1 MVVSAHPLA
10 TEAGHRILRNGGN
23 AFDAATAVA
32 FMLAVTEPSMSGI
45 GGRLQAVWH
54 RPGKG
59 AAGMD
64 ATTQAPAGYVKKPNE
79 NDDGYGTVGVPGMV
93 KGIVA
98 MHSAHGRLP
107 LKEVMQPAIDAA
119 SKGFPILPDE
129 LLRQSMVLKDT
140 RAFDGT
146 VRHYIRNDTTPSPA
160 EPFRQPALAATL
172 KTISKDGGKSFY
184 NGGMAYDLAKEVEEG
199 GGSLRLSDME
209 SYRATESR
217 MLRGSYRGYE
227 VVGMGLPCYG
237 AIVIEMLQM
246 LAQTDL
252 SRLDEK
258 DFLLT
263 HAVAHYKAYNDRTLL
278 RTREDS
284 LVMPSFAA
292 KRWMDSLPPH
302 IPRPVD
308 GREDS
313 ANGHTTHFVTTDPE
327 GNVVSITQS
336 LGPIMGS
343 KVASKKYG
351 FLFATTMGPYLGTVK
366 AGERAASHISPV
378 ILYKDGQPVMALG
391 AAGGARI
398 VPAVVQVISRIV
410 DQGMT
415 PQQALSAARVFQN
428 PDRLL
433 VETHPGVLWKEE
445 STWQRLQSSGHRVEA
460 VKNPGQFGRVHML
473 LRRDGAWIGAADPD
487 WSGTA
492 MGTR

>member
-1 MVVSAHPLA
+1 
-10 TEAGHRILRNGGN
+10 
-23 AFDAATAVA
+23 
-32 FMLAVTEPSMSGI
+32 
-45 GGRLQAVWH
+45 
-54 RPGKG
+54 
-59 AAGMD
+59 
-64 ATTQAPAGYVKKPNE
+64 
-79 NDDGYGTVGVPGMV
+79 
-93 KGIVA
+93 
-98 MHSAHGRLP
+98 
-107 LKEVMQPAIDAA
+107 
-119 SKGFPILPDE
+119 
-129 LLRQSMVLKDT
+129 
-140 RAFDGT
+140 
-146 VRHYIRNDTTPSPA
+146 
-160 EPFRQPALAATL
+160 
-172 KTISKDGGKSFY
+172 
-184 NGGMAYDLAKEVEEG
+184 
-199 GGSLRLSDME
+199 
-209 SYRATESR
+209 
-217 MLRGSYRGYE
+217 
-227 VVGMGLPCYG
+227 MGLPCYG

-258 DFLLT
+258 DFLLS